1 MAETLR
7 PEERFSPSPG
17 SVDKPLGSDFGLA
30 EPYRYP
36 KAYSSCGATRRS
48 DPTR

>member
-7 PEERFSPSPG
+7 PEERFSPTPGNVDKSPG
-17 SVDKPLGSDFGLA
+17 SDFRLP

-36 KAYSSCGATRRS
+36 KPYSSEAAPQTNKL
-48 DPTR
+48 